1 MSCRTVGWPLP
12 GPGSLPLFILWIFSM
27 PSSTSSFQGRSSLE
41 KAPAPTPAPTCS
53 LSVST
58 NSVMSHTT
66 ALLLLLLSL
75 NHQLALSPYNPLSK
89 HKQTNK
95 TVYFSFCSNIKL
107 FSALICLTPF
117 PDSVFFSPPKVLSSL
132 FRHKVETHW
141 RPAECL
147 ESSQKYTD
155 ISKDIK
161 DTEVT
166 GSFILGSRFPSAMQ
180 WSCSL
185 LHPNAC
191 LLPEEG
197 SWEGIK

>member
-117 PDSVFFSPPKVLSSL
+117 PDSVFFHLQKCYQAFLDTKSRHTEDQPGVLSPH
-132 FRHKVETHW
+132 RNI
-141 RPAECL
+141 
-147 ESSQKYTD
+147 Q
-155 ISKDIK
+155 I
-161 DTEVT
+161 
-166 GSFILGSRFPSAMQ
+166 
-180 WSCSL
+180 
-185 LHPNAC
+185 
-191 LLPEEG
+191 
-197 SWEGIK
+197 